1 MSTRGIH
8 SSSAHPQSK
17 YYILVASRPAYNVYE
32 LYGVKE
38 VVQLY
43 NSYIKTTDQR
53 EKNHQSEEKTT
64 NQWKKVLICSFD
76 KGLIKENSTDWW
88 FFEFFS

>member
-8 SSSAHPQSK
+8 SSSARPQSK

-53 EKNHQSEEKTT
+53 EKTT
-64 NQWKKVLICSFD
+64 NQRKKPPISG
-76 KGLIKENSTDWW
+76 KKY
-88 FFEFFS
+88 